1 MNFAGDDLIDD
12 DNGVFDEI
20 EKEINNRETL
30 DQDEE
35 SFENDLNIN
44 TDDEFFL
51 DQDPG
56 LEE

>member
-1 MNFAGDDLIDD
+1 MNLDDSVDD

-20 EKEINNRETL
+20 EKEIINRETL

-35 SFENDLNIN
+35 SFESDLN

-51 DQDPG
+51 DRDPE
-56 LEE
+56 LD